1 MTSRTTTIILT
12 ALVLST
18 SAVQA
23 QFDDAVGTADAN
35 ASIVSA
41 IGITDTADLN
51 FGDVVASAA
60 SGTVVM
66 TSAGVRSATA
76 GATLGSSTGISAAA
90 FTVTGDADST
100 FSITLPSSISI
111 AAGANSMTVDNFTS
125 SLGAIG
131 TLGSGTATLGVGAT
145 LQVGAT
151 QATGSYTGTFNVTV
165 AYN

>member
-41 IGITDTADLN
+41 ISIADTSDLN
-51 FGDVVASAA
+51 FGDVVASGVA
-60 SGTVVM
+60 GTVVM

-100 FSITLPSSISI
+100 FAITLPTTIQI
-111 AAGANSMTVDNFTS
+111 LAGTDEMTVDNFTS

-131 TLGSGTATLGVGAT
+131 TLSGGTATLGVGAT
-145 LQVGAT
+145 LQVEAAQVAGN
-151 QATGSYTGTFNVTV
+151 YTGTFNVTV